1 MKPSLKLFCVTVLTL
16 AVAGCGQKVVRDRSN
31 DYLRAE
37 EVAPMSVPEDQSSAA
52 IGELYDIP
60 VIADTAGAPQRFKL
74 PRPQPL
80 SENLF
85 EDIVKIESFGD
96 KRWIA
101 INKPPA
107 EVWPR
112 IRNILSRSQVPTTRV
127 DATAGEIETAWLEFK
142 DDDENAH
149 RFRFTIRPGVGVNS
163 TEVSI
168 LEMAA
173 PLGKEAESSEWP
185 QTSMSDAREQEFLQI
200 TSDALD
206 NEINSGSV
214 SLLAQNIGGEDR
226 VQVIADEDIDPY
238 LQIKLGYERAWNSVI
253 NSLSKG
259 GFTVLDQDRSAGRVS
274 VEFKEIIP
282 VDEGGTTLME
292 IVLNFGKKDVETP
305 PVKYQVTLSE
315 NQQAI
320 EVRVLDDARNQL
332 DRPSAMKL
340 LKVIR
345 GNLS

>member
-1 MKPSLKLFCVTVLTL
+1 MKPRLKYLSITVLTL
-16 AVAGCGQKVVRDRSN
+16 AVAGCGNNVVRDRSN
-31 DYLRAE
+31 DYLKSQ
-37 EVAPMSVPEDQSSAA
+37 EVAPMEVPDGMSSAA
-52 IGELYDIP
+52 IGQLYDIP
-60 VIADTAGAPQRFKL
+60 EVPDTAGEAERFRL

-85 EDIVKIESFGD
+85 EEVVKIQTFGD
-96 KRWIA
+96 RRWIA

-127 DATAGEIETAWLEFK
+127 DATAGEIETAWLQFK
-142 DDDENAH
+142 DDNVNSH

-173 PLGKEAESSEWP
+173 PLGKEAQATEWP
-185 QTSMSDAREQEFLQI
+185 EASMNDAREQEFVQI
-200 TSDALD
+200 TQDALAND
-206 NEINSGSV
+206 INSGSV

-226 VQVIADEDIDPY
+226 VQVVSEEGVDPF
-238 LQIKLGYERAWNSVI
+238 IMMKLAYDRAWNSVI
-253 NSLSKG
+253 NSLTKG
-259 GFTVLDQDRSAGRVS
+259 GFTVIDKDRTAGRVT

-282 VDEGGTTLME
+282 IEEEKTLMDL
-292 IVLNFGKKDVETP
+292 VLNLGSEVEDTP
-305 PVKYQVTLSE
+305 PVKYQVSLAE
-315 NQQAI
+315 NGQSI
-320 EVRVLDDARNQL
+320 EVRILDG
-332 DRPSAMKL
+332 DRRKLERPVAMKL

>member
-1 MKPSLKLFCVTVLTL
+1 MKPSLRLFCVTVLTL
-16 AVAGCGQKVVRDRSN
+16 AVAGCGKSPVRDRSN
-31 DYLRAE
+31 DYLQAV
-37 EVAPMSVPEDQSSAA
+37 EVPPMSVPEDQSSSA

-60 VIADTAGAPQRFKL
+60 VIADTSAAPQRFRL

-80 SENLF
+80 SETTF
-85 EDIVKIESFGD
+85 EEIVKIDAFGD

-142 DDDENAH
+142 DDDVNSH

-168 LEMAA
+168 LEMSA
-173 PLGKEAESSEWP
+173 PLGKESDVSEWP
-185 QTSMSDAREQEFLQI
+185 QSSMSDAREQEFLQI
-200 TSDALD
+200 TSDALAH
-206 NEINSGSV
+206 EINSGSV
-214 SLLAQNIGGEDR
+214 SLLAQNIGGDDR
-226 VQVIADEDIDPY
+226 VKVIADEAVDPY
-238 LQIKLGYERAWNSVI
+238 LQIRLGYDRAWNSVI

-274 VEFKEIIP
+274 VEYKEIIL
-282 VDEGGTTLME
+282 VEEGGTTLMDL
-292 IVLNFGKKDVETP
+292 VLNFGQKDEEQP

-315 NQQAI
+315 NQQI
-320 EVRVLDDARNQL
+320 VEVRVLDEARNQL

>member
-1 MKPSLKLFCVTVLTL
+1 MKLSLKLVTVVSLIVVMTGCGNNGIRDRRSDYLLSEEIPPL
-16 AVAGCGQKVVRDRSN
+16 AVP
-31 DYLRAE
+31 E
-37 EVAPMSVPEDQSSAA
+37 EKSSAA
-52 IGELYDIP
+52 IGQLYDIP
-60 VIADTAGAPQRFKL
+60 EIPDTATAVTRFSL

-85 EDIVKIESFGD
+85 EETVKIMNFEG

-112 IRNILSRSQVPTTRV
+112 IRNILSRSQVPTPRV
-127 DATAGEIETAWLEFK
+127 DATAGEIETAWLQFR
-142 DDDENAH
+142 DDNVNSH

-168 LEMAA
+168 LEMASA
-173 PLGKEAESSEWP
+173 LGKEPEISGWP
-185 QTSMSDAREQEFLQI
+185 DISVSDEREQEFIQI
-200 TSDALD
+200 TTDALAAD
-206 NEINSGSV
+206 INSGSV
-214 SLLAQNIGGEDR
+214 SLLAQNIGGDDR
-226 VQVIADEDIDPY
+226 VQVVGDEEIAPY
-238 LQIKLGYERAWNSVI
+238 MMMKLGYERAWSSVI

-259 GFTVLDQDRSAGRVS
+259 GFSIVDQNRSAGKVM

-282 VDEGGTTLME
+282 DEEESTLVDL
-292 IVLNFGKKDVETP
+292 VLNFGHKTKEVL
-305 PVKYQVTLSE
+305 PVKYQVTLSQLE
-315 NQQAI
+315 QTI
-320 EVRVLDDARNQL
+320 EVRVLDDAEKTL
-332 DRPSAMKL
+332 DRAVAMKL

>member
-1 MKPSLKLFCVTVLTL
+1 MKPSLKHLSIAVLIL
-16 AVAGCGQKVVRDRSN
+16 AVAGCSSNVVRDRRN
-31 DYLRAE
+31 DYLMSQ
-37 EVAPMSVPEDQSSAA
+37 EVPPMVVPEEKSSNA

-60 VIADTAGAPQRFKL
+60 EIPETATTAVRFTL

-85 EDIVKIESFGD
+85 EEVVKIQTFGD

-112 IRNILSRSQVPTTRV
+112 VRNILSRSQVPTTRV
-127 DATAGEIETAWLEFK
+127 DASAGEIETAWLEFK
-142 DDDENAH
+142 DDDVNSH

-173 PLGKEAESSEWP
+173 PLGKETEASAWP
-185 QTSMSDAREQEFLQI
+185 EVSMNDAREQEFVEI
-200 TSDALD
+200 THDALAND
-206 NEINSGSV
+206 INSGSV

-226 VQVIADEDIDPY
+226 VQVVSSEEVDPH
-238 LQIKLGYERAWNSVI
+238 LLIKLSYARAWNSVI

-259 GFTVLDQDRSAGRVS
+259 GFSILDQDRSAGRVM

-282 VDEGGTTLME
+282 AEEATTLMDL
-292 IVLNFGKKDVETP
+292 VLNFGHKTEDTP
-305 PVKYQVTLSE
+305 AVKYQVNLSE
-315 NQQAI
+315 NAQAV
-320 EVRVLDDARNQL
+320 ELRVLDNDRKQL
-332 DRPSAMKL
+332 ERPVAVKL